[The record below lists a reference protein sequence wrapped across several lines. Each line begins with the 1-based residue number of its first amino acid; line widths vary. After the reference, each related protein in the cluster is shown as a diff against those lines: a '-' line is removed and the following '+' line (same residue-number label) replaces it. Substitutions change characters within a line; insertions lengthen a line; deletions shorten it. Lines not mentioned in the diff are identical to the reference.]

1 MDLPL
6 AIRPCFIKGHA
17 ARFFWLTC
25 TKGQGNLF
33 AQRPEAFGAGG
44 IMRAARKPYDHSTE
58 PELNENSA
66 QSKTEAAARPAP
78 ETRSPLLCIRP
89 FICGPQPRR
98 FQRVPTHVVGVHPEQ
113 RHHPRAKLALPLRLR
128 RVASELEPF
137 PVTLVTRNIS
147 STGVYFLCPR
157 PISPGTPIELEV
169 ALVHR
174 PLGRGSVYPGK
185 RLPDHAG
192 ARGSHRVRCHTGLA
206 RHWSHVRRRRIRTRR
221 RFAPEVL
228 LAPFQLFQPIINL
241 SPPSEGAGRPFLRDS
256 LQ

>member
-174 PLGRGSVYPGK
+174 PLGRGSVYLTTLAHVVRIESAATPGWHGIGATFDDVEFE
-185 RLPDHAG
+185 RDEGLPP
-192 ARGSHRVRCHTGLA
+192 
-206 RHWSHVRRRRIRTRR
+206 
-221 RFAPEVL
+221 RFC
-228 LAPFQLFQPIINL
+228 
-241 SPPSEGAGRPFLRDS
+241 
-256 LQ
+256 